1 MEAGPCL
8 SPAAVAGD
16 RGPAA
21 QHPEDRP
28 HRDLFDGPRPP
39 GQRDRRHRPAM
50 GRAAPAHRRR
60 DPRRSRGR
68 HRPRVRR
75 AHRLRRPLP
84 LRRRAPRPLPGL
96 RRAGPER
103 QPAAR
108 PPRAVRLGAG
118 HARQHRDG
126 GAVDVR
132 PRQRRP
138 APPRRRAGGFA
149 HLPLDVQPADRSRRH
164 PRHGAPRAARLAG
177 LDAGARRGRADACRL
192 RFAGGPRA
200 RRTRFRAPRGRHQPR
215 RATRHRT
222 ARRYDAAPC
231 PATTPAARRRPRCS
245 RRYHLAHPAAA
256 AAGADGQGRRA
267 HGPAARPVE
276 PLFRARARDSQ
287 SQRRRGGRR
296 HRAHDAEAGAPR
308 HDQGSASP
316 VTDPRRRLPSVDTL
330 LVQPAI
336 AALVGPHPRSLVVR
350 AVRDALDQARG
361 AGGAEPDE
369 GWSTAVAGRLARA
382 AAPSFVPVIN
392 ATGVVLHTNLGRA
405 TLAGPAIEAMC
416 RAAEGYTTLEYD
428 IGRGA
433 RGSRHRHCRDL
444 LVELTGAEDAIV
456 VNNAAGGVLLALAAL
471 AREGGGEAIVSRGE
485 LVEIGGSFRIPDVMA
500 RSGARLV
507 EVGTTNR
514 THLKDYEQALTH
526 QTRVLLKVHR
536 SNFQLSGFT
545 ADVEVAELAQL
556 ARAGG
561 AASVYDV
568 GSGLLL
574 DLTPWGL
581 AGEPTVPAAVATGVD
596 LVICSGD
603 KLLGGP
609 QAGILVGRAAAIA
622 ACRQD
627 PLARAVR
634 SDKFTLAALE
644 ATLALYRDPERARRE
659 IPVLRMLTEDVDN
672 IRRRG
677 EALREG
683 VGGEAL
689 LIEGD
694 SEVGGGSFPGTTLK
708 TWLVALAPDHLTADV
723 LAERLRSGDPPVIAR
738 IHDGRVVLDPRT
750 IFPDQVAMAAR
761 AAHAALG
768 AG

>member
-1 MEAGPCL
+1 M
-8 SPAAVAGD
+8 
-16 RGPAA
+16 
-21 QHPEDRP
+21 
-28 HRDLFDGPRPP
+28 
-39 GQRDRRHRPAM
+39 
-50 GRAAPAHRRR
+50 
-60 DPRRSRGR
+60 
-68 HRPRVRR
+68 
-75 AHRLRRPLP
+75 
-84 LRRRAPRPLPGL
+84 
-96 RRAGPER
+96 
-103 QPAAR
+103 
-108 PPRAVRLGAG
+108 
-118 HARQHRDG
+118 
-126 GAVDVR
+126 
-132 PRQRRP
+132 
-138 APPRRRAGGFA
+138 
-149 HLPLDVQPADRSRRH
+149 
-164 PRHGAPRAARLAG
+164 
-177 LDAGARRGRADACRL
+177 
-192 RFAGGPRA
+192 
-200 RRTRFRAPRGRHQPR
+200 
-215 RATRHRT
+215 
-222 ARRYDAAPC
+222 
-231 PATTPAARRRPRCS
+231 
-245 RRYHLAHPAAA
+245 
-256 AAGADGQGRRA
+256 
-267 HGPAARPVE
+267 
-276 PLFRARARDSQ
+276 
-287 SQRRRGGRR
+287 
-296 HRAHDAEAGAPR
+296 
-308 HDQGSASP
+308 
-316 VTDPRRRLPSVDTL
+316 TDPRRRLPSVDTL

-405 TLAGPAIEAMC
+405 PLAGPAIEAMC
-416 RAAEGYTTLEYD
+416 RAAEGYSTLEYD

-581 AGEPTVPAAVATGVD
+581 AGEPTVPAAVASGVD

-723 LAERLRSGDPPVIAR
+723 LAERLRRGDPPVIAR